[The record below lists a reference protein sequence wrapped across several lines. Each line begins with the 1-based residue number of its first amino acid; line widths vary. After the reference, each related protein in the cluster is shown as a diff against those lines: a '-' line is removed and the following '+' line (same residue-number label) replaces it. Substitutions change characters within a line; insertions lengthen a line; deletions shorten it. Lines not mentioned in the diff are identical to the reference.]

1 MATMQFGNVQEQVVT
16 RQEFPVEQ
24 AKAVLEHDTIAV
36 IGYGI
41 QGAAQAMNLR
51 DQGFHVIVGQRQGG
65 TSYQRA
71 EADGWVA
78 GQNLFSPV
86 EAAQRATIIM
96 YLLTDVGQMDMWP
109 EIKPQLTTGKAL
121 YFSHGF
127 SVIYSD
133 QTGVVPPADV
143 DVILVAPKGPG
154 KKVRDLFVAG
164 AGVNSSYAIHQDA
177 TGKAKDRV
185 LALGIGIG
193 SGYLFET
200 TFAKE
205 VHSDHVGERGVLMGA
220 IAGLIEAQYNLLRAK
235 GHSPSEAFNE
245 TVEELTHSLV
255 PLIDEKGMDFMY
267 ANCSMTAQRG
277 ALDWRH
283 EFRAAVEPV
292 FERLY
297 QSVLD
302 GTEVKRVIDA
312 HRDPQYKTT
321 LKQELT
327 DMANSELWQAGSAVR
342 SLRPKQS

>member
-1 MATMQFGNVQEQVVT
+1 MT
-16 RQEFPVEQ
+16 RQEFTPEQ
-24 AKAVLEHDTIAV
+24 ARTVLANETIAV
-36 IGYGI
+36 LGYGI

-51 DQGFHVIVGQRQGG
+51 DQGMRVIVGQRVGG
-65 TSYQRA
+65 ASYQRA
-71 EADGWVA
+71 QQDGWKE
-78 GQNLFSPV
+78 GETLLDPV
-86 EAAQRATIIM
+86 EAAKRATVIM
-96 YLLTDVGQMDMWP
+96 YLLTDVGQMDLWP
-109 EIKPQLTTGKAL
+109 EIKPQLTAGKAL

-127 SVIYSD
+127 SVIYSE
-133 QTGVVPPADV
+133 QTGVVPPTDI

-154 KKVRDLFVAG
+154 KKVRDLFLKG
-164 AGVNSSYAIHQDA
+164 AGVNSSYAVHQDA
-177 TGKAKDRV
+177 TGNARQRA

-220 IAGLIEAQYNLLRAK
+220 LAGIIEAQYQLLRAK

-245 TVEELTHSLV
+245 TVEELTQSLV
-255 PLIDEKGMDFMY
+255 PLVDEKGMDYMY

-283 EFRAAVEPV
+283 AFREAVAPV

-312 HRDPQYKTT
+312 HRDPNYKAN
-321 LKQELT
+321 LKKELD
-327 DMANSELWQAGSAVR
+327 DMANTELWQAGKVVR
-342 SLRPKQS
+342 SLRPNL

>member
-1 MATMQFGNVQEQVVT
+1 MAQFKFGAMLENVVT
-16 RQEFPVEQ
+16 RDEFSLSKVRE
-24 AKAVLEHDTIAV
+24 VLHDETIAV
-36 IGYGI
+36 LGYGI

-51 DQGFHVIVGQRQGG
+51 DNGLNVVVGQRESG
-65 TSYQRA
+65 TSWQRA
-71 EADGWVA
+71 LADGWKP
-78 GQNLFSPV
+78 GETLFSPV
-86 EAAQRATIIM
+86 EAAQRATVVM
-96 YLLTDVGQMDMWP
+96 YLLTDVGQMDLWP
-109 EIKPQLTTGKAL
+109 EIKPHLTPGKAL

-133 QTGVVPPADV
+133 QTGVVPPIDV

-154 KKVRDLFVAG
+154 KKVRDLFKAG
-164 AGVNSSYAIHQDA
+164 AGVNSSYAVQQDA
-177 TGKAKDRV
+177 TGRARERA
-185 LALGIGIG
+185 LALGVGIG

-220 IAGLIEAQYNLLRAK
+220 LTGIIEAQYNVLRAK

-245 TVEELTHSLV
+245 TVEELTQSLV
-255 PLIDEKGMDFMY
+255 PLINERGMDYMY

-283 EFRAAVEPV
+283 EFRKAVEPV

-302 GTEVKRVIDA
+302 GTEVRRVITA
-312 HRDPQYKTT
+312 HCDPNYKTT

-327 DMANSELWQAGSAVR
+327 DMAESELWQAGSAVR
-342 SLRPKQS
+342 SLRPKL

>member
-1 MATMQFGNVQEQVVT
+1 MAKMKFGNVEENVIT
-16 RQEFPVEQ
+16 RTEFPVE
-24 AKAVLEHDTIAV
+24 KAREVLKNDTIAV
-36 IGYGI
+36 LGYGI

-51 DQGFHVIVGQRQGG
+51 DQGFTVIVGQRSDGK
-65 TSYQRA
+65 SYDRA
-71 EADGWVA
+71 VQDGWKV
-78 GQNLFSPV
+78 GETLFSPV
-86 EAAQRATIIM
+86 EAAQRATVIM

-109 EIKPQLTTGKAL
+109 EIKPQLTTGKAV

-133 QTGVVPPADV
+133 QTGVVAPSDV
-143 DVILVAPKGPG
+143 DVVLVAPKGPG

-164 AGVNSSYAIHQDA
+164 AGVNCSYAVHQDA
-177 TGKAKDRV
+177 TGKATDRA

-193 SGYLFET
+193 AGYLFET

-220 IAGLIEAQYNLLRAK
+220 LTGIIEAQYNLLRAK

-245 TVEELTHSLV
+245 TVEELTQSLI
-255 PLIDEKGMDFMY
+255 PLIDEKGMDYMY

-283 EFRAAVEPV
+283 EFRKAAEPV

-312 HRDPQYKTT
+312 HRDTNYKTT
-321 LKQELT
+321 LQQELT
-327 DMANSELWQAGSAVR
+327 DMAETELWQAGKVVR
-342 SLRPKQS
+342 SLRPNV

>member
-1 MATMQFGNVQEQVVT
+1 MAKFTFGTVAEEVVT
-16 RQEFPVEQ
+16 REEFSVAQ
-24 AKAVLEHDTIAV
+24 AQAVLANETIAV
-36 IGYGI
+36 LGYGI

-51 DQGFHVIVGQRQGG
+51 DQGFNVLVGQRTDGK
-65 TSYQRA
+65 SWQRA
-71 EADGWVA
+71 VTDGWVE
-78 GQNLFSPV
+78 GKTLLSPV
-86 EAAQRATIIM
+86 EAAQRATVVM

-109 EIKPQLTTGKAL
+109 EVKPCLTAGKAL

-133 QTGVVPPADV
+133 QTGVVPPTAV

-154 KKVRDLFVAG
+154 KKVRDLFLKG
-164 AGVNSSYAIHQDA
+164 AGVNSSYAVHQDA
-177 TGKAKDRV
+177 TGKAKERA

-220 IAGLIEAQYNLLRAK
+220 LAGVIEAQYNLLRAH

-245 TVEELTHSLV
+245 TVEELTQSLV
-255 PLIDEKGMDFMY
+255 PLVDEKGMDYMY

-283 EFRAAVEPV
+283 AFRQAVEPV
-292 FERLY
+292 FEKLY

-302 GTEVKRVIDA
+302 GTEVKHVITA
-312 HRDPQYKTT
+312 HRDPNYKAN
-321 LKQELT
+321 LKKELD
-327 DMANSELWQAGSAVR
+327 DMANTELWQAGKAVR
-342 SLRPKQS
+342 SLRPKL

>member
-1 MATMQFGNVQEQVVT
+1 MATFQFGTTQEEVVT
-16 RQEFPVEQ
+16 RQEFTLELAHQVLQKETM
-24 AKAVLEHDTIAV
+24 AVL
-36 IGYGI
+36 GYGI

-51 DQGFHVIVGQRQGG
+51 DQGFNVMVGQRQGG
-65 TSYQRA
+65 PSWDRA
-71 EADGWVA
+71 LADGWIKGETLFDPLVA
-78 GQNLFSPV
+78 A
-86 EAAQRATIIM
+86 ERATVVM
-96 YLLTDVGQMDMWP
+96 YLLTDVGQMDLW
-109 EIKPQLTTGKAL
+109 PQLKPLLTAGKTL

-127 SVIYSD
+127 SVVYND

-143 DVILVAPKGPG
+143 DVVLVAPKGPG

-164 AGVNSSYAIHQDA
+164 AGVNSSYAVQQDA
-177 TGKAKDRV
+177 SGQAKQKA

-220 IAGLIEAQYNLLRAK
+220 LTGIIEAQYNLLRSK

-245 TVEELTHSLV
+245 TVEELTHSLI
-255 PLIDEKGMDFMY
+255 PLIDDKGMDYMY

-283 EFRAAVEPV
+283 EFRKAVEPV

-302 GTEVKRVIDA
+302 GVEVKRVITA
-312 HRDPQYKTT
+312 HQDPNYRAH
-321 LKQELT
+321 LKQELA
-327 DMANSELWQAGSAVR
+327 DMANSELWQAGAAVR
-342 SLRPKQS
+342 ALRPDQQ